1 MAGALGIH
9 PDLVTYGKVVGG
21 GFPVGAYGGKKE
33 LMEMVAPAGRV
44 YQAGT
49 LSANPV
55 GMRAGLAT
63 LF

>member
-1 MAGALGIH
+1 M
-9 PDLVTYGKVVGG
+9 
-21 GFPVGAYGGKKE
+21 E
-33 LMEMVAPAGRV
+33 LVAPSGPV

-63 LF
+63 LQRLNVSAPLKRWRSELRNSAIA